1 MRMGFQISLTW
12 EAKIRRPKPNVL
24 HSDFFARALVFLAL
38 PAQKNFSQ
46 QANIL
51 AVLYDVVPKE
61 RPREVL
67 RRLWRR
73 MIALAFRS
81 GLC

>member
-1 MRMGFQISLTW
+1 MRMGFQISFTW
-12 EAKIRRPKPNVL
+12 EAKSEAQAHAL
-24 HSDFFARALVFLAL
+24 HSDFFALALVPLAL
-38 PAQKNFSQ
+38 PAQKKFIQ

-51 AVLYDVVPKE
+51 AVRYDVVPKE
-61 RPREVL
+61 RQQEVL

-73 MIALAFRS
+73 RKALAFRS

>member
-1 MRMGFQISLTW
+1 MRMGFQISVTW
-12 EAKIRRPKPNVL
+12 EAEIRRPK
-24 HSDFFARALVFLAL
+24 SSGFFALAFVSLTL
-38 PAQKNFSQ
+38 PAQKKFNQ

-61 RPREVL
+61 RQQEVL

-73 MIALAFRS
+73 RIALAFRT